1 MNARVGALL
10 RFFVA
15 LCVAIPAQ
23 SQQANAGEDLSPNC
37 EITLIAERNG
47 LQPGASTTVALRITM
62 EPGWHTYWTNP
73 GDAGLPLN
81 SNWTLPAGVTV
92 SALRYPVPHVL
103 PQPPLMSYGYERE
116 LLVLADLTVAPSVPI
131 GTMLRIEADVD
142 FLVCADVCLPAS
154 GHVALAA
161 PTTARATPSPWA
173 AAIADTRARL
183 AVPATGWEARA
194 WREGARVLL
203 LAQVPENVRNTL
215 RAAYLVPDSTGVLEH
230 AAVQQVVVSGDSL
243 LLAMTVAKAFTDTVS
258 QLSGV
263 LLHDVTAPAIGT
275 QLQAVLLRAPPVG
288 ADALR
293 ALLDSPVATHTG
305 GASTIATA
313 NVASGNAASAT
324 LNALSSGADMSVW
337 LAIGL
342 AFVGG
347 LLLNL
352 MPCVF
357 PVLSIKILSFVER
370 GGDESRGSVGRSHAM
385 VFTAGVLT
393 TFWALAGLLYAL
405 RAGGAQLG
413 WGFQLQSPVVVT
425 VLALVVFALALNLSG
440 VFTMGMS
447 FTRLG
452 AVGGGER
459 YADSFL
465 TGLLAVVVATPCTA
479 PFMGAALGYAL
490 TQHAAI
496 GLAVFTSLGLG
507 LAAPYIVLASNP
519 ALLRKLPRPGPW
531 LDTLKQLLAFPLYAT
546 VVWLLWVLGRQA
558 GTDHVAL
565 ALLVG
570 VVVSFAGWMAGRA
583 QFAGH
588 ARRSGIALLG
598 VVLSIAGGGVLI
610 AGQPPA
616 TPVVAPTP
624 VGWEP
629 WSEARVAEARAA
641 GQAVFVDFTAAWC
654 LSCQVNERVVL
665 HTDVVQR
672 AFTNG
677 NVVLLRADWTSRNAE
692 ITKVI
697 SSFGRSG
704 VPLYVMYPS
713 TANVAAE
720 VLSAVLTPGEVLEAI
735 TRANAARP
743 GAGD

>member
-1 MNARVGALL
+1 MTARVGSLL
-10 RFFVA
+10 RLVTA

-23 SQQANAGEDLSPNC
+23 SQQADAGEDLSPNSD
-37 EITLIAERNG
+37 ITLVAERTG

-62 EPGWHTYWTNP
+62 DPGWHTYWTNP

-81 SNWTLPAGVTV
+81 ANWTLPAGVTV

-116 LLVLADLTVAPSVPI
+116 LLVLADLTVAASVPV
-131 GTMLRIEADVD
+131 GTTLRIEADVD

-161 PTTARATPSPWA
+161 PTTIRSAPSSWAT
-173 AAIADTRARL
+173 AIADTRARL
-183 AVPATGWEARA
+183 VAPATGWQVRA
-194 WREGARVLL
+194 WRDGAQVLL
-203 LAQVPENVRNTL
+203 LAQVPAAARNTL
-215 RAAYLVPDSTGVLEH
+215 RAAYIVPDSTGVLEH
-230 AAVQQVVVSGDSL
+230 AAVQQVVVSGDTL
-243 LLAMTVAKAFTDTVS
+243 LLAVTVAKSFADTVS

-263 LLHDVTAPAIGT
+263 LLHDVEAPTIGT
-275 QLQAVLLRAPPVG
+275 QLHAVLLRAPPVG

-293 ALLDSPVATHTG
+293 ALLDSPAATHTG
-305 GASTIATA
+305 GAATTGGA
-313 NVASGNAASAT
+313 NGTSGTAAPTA
-324 LNALSSGADMSVW
+324 LGALSNSTDMSVW

-385 VFTAGVLT
+385 VFTVGVLT
-393 TFWALAGLLYAL
+393 TFWVLAGSLYAL

-413 WGFQLQSPVVVT
+413 WGFQLQSPAVVT

-465 TGLLAVVVATPCTA
+465 TGLLAVIVATPCTA

-496 GLAVFTSLGLG
+496 GLAVFTALGVG

-519 ALLRKLPRPGPW
+519 TLLRKLPRPGPW
-531 LDTLKQLLAFPLYAT
+531 LETLKQLLAFPLYAT

-558 GTDHVAL
+558 GADQLAL
-565 ALLVG
+565 ALLVA
-570 VVVSFAGWMAGRA
+570 VVVAFVAWMAGRA
-583 QFAGH
+583 QLAGR
-588 ARRSGIALLG
+588 ALRSTAALVGL
-598 VVLSIAGGGVLI
+598 VLSIAGGGALI
-610 AGQPPA
+610 ASQPAAPPIA
-616 TPVVAPTP
+616 NPTP
-624 VGWEP
+624 AGWEP
-629 WSEARVAEARAA
+629 WSAARVAAARAA
-641 GQAVFVDFTAAWC
+641 GQAVLVDFTAAWC

-665 HTDVVQR
+665 HTDGVQR

-677 NVVLLRADWTSRNAE
+677 NVVLLRADWTSRDAE
-692 ITKVI
+692 ITKVLA
-697 SSFGRSG
+697 SFGRSG
-704 VPLYVMYPS
+704 VPLYVVYPAGT
-713 TANVAAE
+713 TANAE
-720 VLSAVLTPGEVLEAI
+720 VLSAVLTPGEVLQAI
-735 TRANAARP
+735 TRATASP
-743 GAGD
+743 PPP